1 MFFNNEYFNK
11 PTSLCVDFT
20 KSSITFM
27 EFPISS
33 GVNKEKN
40 SIELTFGLH
49 QGVSLFVDEWEEI
62 IANTKTILIKGGG
75 RFDGVIVPT
84 LIDDYLVSYY

>member
-1 MFFNNEYFNK
+1 MMKTTIEFN
-11 PTSLCVDFT
+11 DFLT
-20 KSSITFM
+20 DT
-27 EFPISS
+27 EETLVCS